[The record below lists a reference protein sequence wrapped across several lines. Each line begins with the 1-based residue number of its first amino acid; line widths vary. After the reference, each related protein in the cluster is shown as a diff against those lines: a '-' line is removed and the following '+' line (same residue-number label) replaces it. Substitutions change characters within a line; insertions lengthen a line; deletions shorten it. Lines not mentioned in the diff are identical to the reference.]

1 MKLKKL
7 LKYVNSSNMLVIFDS
22 HTGISEKGVHVKEV
36 EKKYLNSKVV
46 YVSSYGAD
54 ERCNCDYL
62 SVIIASKGEN

>member
-22 HTGISEKGVHVKEV
+22 HTGISEKGVRVKEV

-54 ERCNCDYL
+54 ERCDCDYL